1 MNGHETI
8 PRTMGQTIR
17 RLRME
22 QNLTQETLAELLGV
36 TAQAV
41 SKWENEA
48 GMPDI
53 SQIVPL
59 AGVFGVTTDVL
70 FGLDPTTAETEV
82 QKILRDA
89 RSMEIYG
96 RGESYL
102 AAYDHIAMGLRRYP
116 GNLVLLTESIA
127 RGEGLTLPENG
138 WLYAGDRAADIAADT
153 IRRAR
158 LVIAYTKNTND
169 AFRARQILI
178 DQLVA
183 AGRCTEAM
191 EEADKYPERVDFTA
205 NSHRAYID
213 MASGNFTDALR
224 AVGTEIDYG
233 LQAFE
238 TNTVLLAKAYYAA
251 DRFEDAATVYE
262 RYFAAMDALFDGNP
276 APYYDFDSGDC
287 YLLLAQTYL
296 AMEDRARAMDCV
308 EKAIDSCIAR
318 MAPDREHISPFLRHS
333 ALGWAY
339 APLSRETVRV
349 KCMEKLPSPEIAP
362 LVGEARYAAL
372 QNRIHSL

>member
-1 MNGHETI
+1 M
-8 PRTMGQTIR
+8 
-17 RLRME
+17 
-22 QNLTQETLAELLGV
+22 
-36 TAQAV
+36 
-41 SKWENEA
+41 
-48 GMPDI
+48 
-53 SQIVPL
+53 
-59 AGVFGVTTDVL
+59 
-70 FGLDPTTAETEV
+70 
-82 QKILRDA
+82 
-89 RSMEIYG
+89 
-96 RGESYL
+96 
-102 AAYDHIAMGLRRYP
+102 
-116 GNLVLLTESIA
+116 
-127 RGEGLTLPENG
+127 
-138 WLYAGDRAADIAADT
+138 
-153 IRRAR
+153 
-158 LVIAYTKNTND
+158 IAYTKNTND

-251 DRFEDAATVYE
+251 DRFEDAAAVYE

-318 MAPDREHISPFLRHS
+318 MAPDREQISPFLRHS

-349 KCMEKLPSPEIAP
+349 KCMEKLSSPEIAP